1 MFCGVDETNLKV
13 QVIPNVLSTMLWIMW
28 ISLCIT
34 NENKLTSRTG
44 GVNTEIFSQFDQA
57 E

>member
-44 GVNTEIFSQFDQA
+44 GVNTEIFNQLKTV
-57 E
+57 